1 MKKENDLEKTL
12 SVLTER
18 VKLIE
23 EYYNPDELN
32 LHFENLKYADAA
44 LFEALL
50 SIGQDAWRIIQNNQ
64 SWKTSY
70 WFYDFFQ
77 LVSRG
82 SGRIL
87 SDNYQEYI
95 SEDVVVRLALL
106 LSEISQLTNAPDC
119 GGDITERNWEALVNI
134 LLAFGNI
141 RKNFLIR
148 AKELNNQEVIKRAK
162 SAIKYVKQFEKK
174 DDREGSYQNTSSD
187 L

>member
-1 MKKENDLEKTL
+1 MKKENDLEKNL

-23 EYYNPDELN
+23 DYYNPDELN
-32 LHFENLKYADAA
+32 LHFENLKYADSA

-50 SIGQDAWRIIQNNQ
+50 SIGQDAWKIIQNNP
-64 SWKTSY
+64 SWETSY

-82 SGRIL
+82 SGKIL
-87 SDNYQEYI
+87 TDHYQEYI

-106 LSEISQLTNAPDC
+106 LSEISQLTNTPDY
-119 GGDITERNWEALVNI
+119 GGDITSRNWEALVNI

-141 RKNFLIR
+141 RKIFLTR
-148 AKELNNQEVIKRAK
+148 VKELNNQEVINRAK
-162 SAIKYVKQFEKK
+162 SAIKDVKQFEKK
-174 DDREGSYQNTSSD
+174 DETAGEYSS
-187 L
+187 

>member
-1 MKKENDLEKTL
+1 MKKENDLEKIL

-23 EYYNPDELN
+23 DYYNPDKLN
-32 LHFENLKYADAA
+32 LHFENLKYADSA

-50 SIGQDAWRIIQNNQ
+50 SIGQDAWKIIQNNQ
-64 SWKTSY
+64 SWETSY

-95 SEDVVVRLALL
+95 SEDVVARLALL
-106 LSEISQLTNAPDC
+106 LSEISQLTYAPDC
-119 GGDITERNWEALVNI
+119 GGDITQRNWEALVNL

-141 RKNFLIR
+141 RKIFLIR
-148 AKELNNQEVIKRAK
+148 VKELNNKELINRAK
-162 SAIKYVKQFEKK
+162 KAINYVKQHEKN
-174 DDREGSYQNTSSD
+174 DNTVGSYTE
-187 L
+187 

>member
-1 MKKENDLEKTL
+1 MKKETDLEKTL

-23 EYYNPDELN
+23 DYYNPDELN
-32 LHFENLKYADAA
+32 LHFENLKYADSA

-50 SIGQDAWRIIQNNQ
+50 SIGQDAWKIIQNNQ
-64 SWKTSY
+64 SRKTLY

-77 LVSRG
+77 LISRG

-87 SDNYQEYI
+87 SDNTQKYI

-106 LSEISQLTNAPDC
+106 LSEISQLTGVPDFE
-119 GGDITERNWEALVNI
+119 GDITIRNDKALKNI

-141 RKNFLIR
+141 RKIFLTR
-148 AKELNNQEVIKRAK
+148 VKELNNQEMINRAK
-162 SAIKYVKQFEKK
+162 SAINSVKQYEKN
-174 DDREGSYQNTSSD
+174 DNTVGSYQNKS
-187 L
+187 

>member
-1 MKKENDLEKTL
+1 MNKENDLEKTL

-23 EYYNPDELN
+23 AYYNPDKLN

-50 SIGQDAWRIIQNNQ
+50 SIGQDAWKIIQNNP
-64 SWKTSY
+64 SRKIY
-70 WFYDFFQ
+70 WFYDLFQ
-77 LVSRG
+77 LISRG
-82 SGRIL
+82 SERIL

-106 LSEISQLTNAPDC
+106 LIGILQLTGLPDFE
-119 GGDITERNWEALVNI
+119 GDITMRNNEALENI

-141 RKNFLIR
+141 RKIFLTR
-148 AKELNNQEVIKRAK
+148 VNELNNHEMINRAK
-162 SAIKYVKQFEKK
+162 SAIKYVKKFEKK
-174 DDREGSYQNTSSD
+174 
-187 L
+187 